1 LAEFP
6 DRRLP
11 HTSLQRWH
19 DLRVDQLLSLQ
30 EEQVAIA
37 QEFAERLAA
46 PGIEHLGAAVCNA
59 LSESVLRLK
68 LEGGDEQR
76 IRDELCRLARVVA
89 TAERTEIARRRMELE
104 DRKYAFELAEKVAR
118 QLSENAAIQN
128 REKYLVHHLKK
139 SPVFRPYLENL
150 AEMQA
155 AKAAA
160 EAGQKKDKKAPRSP
174 ASSAWSGVRNA
185 AETKTN
191 AKWDDYCEPAP
202 DGQPASR
209 DIPPSPASSR
219 QTSRQSGLHAPP
231 PELDDRTASAAI
243 MGVLWTRFAERMA
256 KLLDLDSPAEP
267 SAATHFEKSEPDQG
281 PELDD
286 DPEGGAGALAR
297 GLQSTTN
304 SRASQPA
311 AGTAASDD
319 DPERGAGALARG
331 LQSTTNS
338 WAPQP
343 AAAGAPSDDDPEGGA
358 GALARGLQST
368 TNSRASQPA
377 AGGAPSDDDPEPG
390 HEPESED
397 DSESDDQSG
406 PEEQPRSENDDA
418 EHAGSDPDTEP
429 QPEYRPEVAPSRD
442 LPRKSALPAG
452 EPPPLVPERT
462 GERSAEAL
470 GRTGDVLNREVP
482 FLCSVSVYSVSS
494 VVYGS
499 GCEG

>member
-1 LAEFP
+1 LDRIRAERAQGHTWDDIERDSTQWPEWEQASPEVSAEFP

-46 PGIEHLGAAVCNA
+46 PGTEHLGAAVCNA

-104 DRKYAFELAEKVAR
+104 DRKYEFELREKIAR
-118 QLSENAAIQN
+118 QLSENAATQN

-139 SPVFRPYLENL
+139 SPVFRPYLDNL

-160 EAGQKKDKKAPRSP
+160 EAGQKEDKKAPRSP
-174 ASSAWSGVRNA
+174 ASSAHSGVSNA

-191 AKWDDYCEPAP
+191 AKSDDYCEPVP
-202 DGQPASR
+202 DDQPESR
-209 DIPPSPASSR
+209 DNPPSPASSR
-219 QTSRQSGLHAPP
+219 QTRRQSGLHPRP
-231 PELDDRTASAAI
+231 PELDDRNATAAI

-256 KLLDLDSPAEP
+256 KLLELNSPA
-267 SAATHFEKSEPDQG
+267 AATDFEKSEPDQE

-286 DPEGGAGALAR
+286 GPEGGAGALAR

-304 SRASQPA
+304 SRASQPV
-311 AGTAASDD
+311 
-319 DPERGAGALARG
+319 
-331 LQSTTNS
+331 
-338 WAPQP
+338 
-343 AAAGAPSDDDPEGGA
+343 AAGAPLE
-358 GALARGLQST
+358 
-368 TNSRASQPA
+368 N
-377 AGGAPSDDDPEPG
+377 
-390 HEPESED
+390 

-406 PEEQPRSENDDA
+406 PEDQLRSENDDA
-418 EHAGSDPDTEP
+418 KHAGSNPDNEP
-429 QPEYRPEVAPSRD
+429 QPEDGPEVAPARD
-442 LPRKSALPAG
+442 LPPSPAISRENPPCPPESLLRWYRKQMEEDLRRPWG
-452 EPPPLVPERT
+452 VLRT
-462 GERSAEAL
+462 
-470 GRTGDVLNREVP
+470 
-482 FLCSVSVYSVSS
+482 F
-494 VVYGS
+494 
-499 GCEG
+499 